1 VRVRATLLAA
11 ALTGVGLA
19 GIAPSRA
26 PAAAADCTTQTAYNE
41 VGEAYEQVVCDGA
54 GGASTG
60 GGGGGPTYDPDDL
73 VTAVSEVDGQPCTI
87 LATPTS
93 DQGEEALAIDAVLG
107 SIPIIGLPLQ
117 LIWQTIV
124 AGLPGCPSTVV
135 SPEQVAYSF
144 VREVGAP
151 DPRPAIAPGHAITG
165 KKAFLE
171 TPGSVATTVERSTLL
186 GPLVL
191 EFRPTTF
198 TVDWGDGSGVDTF
211 TAPGRPYPSGT
222 ATHVYTHTG
231 RYDVV
236 VRQRWDVAWSLA
248 GAGGT
253 LGVTGAPSRIDAFEA
268 RELEAVRDR

>member
-1 VRVRATLLAA
+1 MRLTRVPLALLAA
-11 ALTGVGLA
+11 SAALVVVPAT
-19 GIAPSRA
+19 
-26 PAAAADCTTQTAYNE
+26 PAAAACETVTAYNE
-41 VGEAYEQVVCDGA
+41 LGEAYQQVVCGGS
-54 GGASTG
+54 GGAANNG
-60 GGGGGPTYDPDDL
+60 QGNGPTYDPDDL
-73 VTAVSEVDGQPCTI
+73 VTAVSEVDGQTCTI

-93 DQGEEALAIDAVLG
+93 DQGEEAIAIDGLLG
-107 SIPIIGLPLQ
+107 SIPIIGAPLQ
-117 LIWQTIV
+117 AIWQTIV

-144 VREVGAP
+144 IREVGAP

-165 KKAFLE
+165 KKAYLE
-171 TPGSVATTVERSTLL
+171 TRGSVVTTETRPTIL
-186 GPLVL
+186 GDLVL

-198 TVDWGDGSGVDTF
+198 TVDWGDSSGTDTF
-211 TAPGRPYPSGT
+211 TAPGLPYPSGT

-253 LGVTGAPSRIDAFEA
+253 LGVTGAPSRIEQFEA